1 MRISRAGIELI
12 MRFEGFSS
20 TTVRVDDQRWIIG
33 YGHVRSD
40 KDQYRVSKDE
50 AEQILKEYDLPPFEQ
65 LILENTYT
73 PLHQGAF
80 DALVSFAFNI
90 GKDAFLSSD
99 VLSLLN
105 AGDKIAAAEAMGSW
119 RKARVKSK
127 TIIVDALVRRRAAE
141 VAMFLADP
149 SGPAPAPSALVKPIQ
164 GTDIQAYAT
173 GERSII
179 IESKGGASNSVSQMP
194 ESERRTD
201 IITKSAPRSLE
212 RLTRRIDDVLSDST
226 DLPEQEVYVDPS
238 KQNVID
244 PNAGPTP
251 EEITAAISE
260 LVKGG
265 VAQEDS
271 NTIEEFP
278 GIDIEDLP
286 SFDEASD
293 DYILEDDDELEPY
306 PGLDFVP
313 INEARDG
320 ERFERTL
327 GAKIGASSQLDES
340 SDSLV
345 IDDLET
351 AKIDDQNIDR
361 AVRLHEEMEAEMRR
375 SQRLNWGPFAFLA
388 VLGMALFSWG
398 LSRAQNTGSTDATD
412 VALITAGALLF
423 LVMSYYFVREF
434 VNPKK

>member
-1 MRISRAGIELI
+1 MCIRDS
-12 MRFEGFSS
+12 
-20 TTVRVDDQRWIIG
+20 
-33 YGHVRSD
+33 
-40 KDQYRVSKDE
+40 
-50 AEQILKEYDLPPFEQ
+50 
-65 LILENTYT
+65 YT

-260 LVKGG
+260 LVNGG

-271 NTIEEFP
+271 DTIEEFP